1 MKHARKHIALFIL
14 MLFSCY
20 YSGISMFSHVHI
32 VNGASIVHSHLGGG
46 SEHNHSEGQYVV
58 IDLLSNFQSE
68 AAVDCILI
76 EAPYFLLT
84 DISTDYISP
93 SYFSE
98 NQYVHLLRGPPQA

>member
-1 MKHARKHIALFIL
+1 MQKLRAYAAVIL
-14 MLFSCY
+14 VLLFSCY
-20 YSGISMFSHVHI
+20 YSSISMFSHVHI

-68 AAVDCILI
+68 AAVDCNLI